1 MTTADHRSPQKVPP
15 RKLPPQKWLRAAT
28 TRRVVAALSAEGA
41 EVRFVGGCIRDSLV
55 GRPVKDV
62 DIATHLV
69 PDEVMRL
76 LQAAGIKTIP
86 TGLAHGTITAVADGQ
101 PFEITTLRED
111 VETYGRH
118 AKVAFTDD
126 WTADAARRDFTFNA
140 LSCTPDRTLYD
151 PFAGIADLRAGRVRF
166 VGNARARIEEDYL
179 RLLRLFRFQAH
190 YGRKRIE
197 AAVLEIARELAPALR
212 QLSGERVREELLK
225 LLSAANPVPVV
236 ALMIEHKVL
245 QEALPVAGTTPDSLG
260 VLRALLRAEDANE
273 PIDPVLRLAALIAPE
288 RLAAE
293 AVGERLRLS
302 RRQLFALV
310 YLAAPP
316 VNPSTKTPV
325 KHRHRAAR
333 KLGAVLYGKLLRLD
347 WARAHADKPRARPG
361 ARLAAALH
369 DVARLAGAS
378 FPIHGRDALAL
389 GIPEG
394 PELGGLL
401 EQVEDWWAENDFSP
415 NRRQCLRHLKALAGA
430 G

>member
-1 MTTADHRSPQKVPP
+1 MTTADPLSPQKLPP
-15 RKLPPQKWLRAAT
+15 QKLPPQKWMRAAT

-41 EVRFVGGCIRDSLV
+41 DVRFVGGCIRDSLM

-76 LQAAGIKTIP
+76 LKAAGIKAIP

-111 VETYGRH
+111 VETFGRH
-118 AKVAFTDD
+118 ARVAFTDD

-190 YGRKRIE
+190 YGRERIDPS
-197 AAVLEIARELAPALR
+197 VLEVARELAPA
-212 QLSGERVREELLK
+212 ERVREELLK
-225 LLSAANPVPVV
+225 LLSAANPLPVV

-245 QEALPVAGTTPDSLG
+245 QEALPVAGTTN

-273 PIDPVLRLAALIAPE
+273 PIDPVLRLAALVAPE
-288 RLAAE
+288 RLAGE

-310 YLAAPP
+310 Y
-316 VNPSTKTPV
+316 
-325 KHRHRAAR
+325 HR
-333 KLGAVLYGKLLRLD
+333 
-347 WARAHADKPRARPG
+347 
-361 ARLAAALH
+361 
-369 DVARLAGAS
+369 
-378 FPIHGRDALAL
+378 
-389 GIPEG
+389 
-394 PELGGLL
+394 
-401 EQVEDWWAENDFSP
+401 
-415 NRRQCLRHLKALAGA
+415 
-430 G
+430 

>member
-1 MTTADHRSPQKVPP
+1 MTAAG
-15 RKLPPQKWLRAAT
+15 KLPPQKWLRDAN

-41 EVRFVGGCIRDSLV
+41 DVRFVGGCVRDSLV
-55 GRPVKDV
+55 GRPVKDI
-62 DIATHLV
+62 DIATHLS

-76 LQAAGIKTIP
+76 LETAGVKAIP
-86 TGLAHGTITAVADGQ
+86 TGLAHGTVTAVTGGQ

-151 PFAGIADLRAGRVRF
+151 PFQGIADLRAGRVRF

-190 YGRKRIE
+190 YGRKPIE
-197 AAVLEIARELAPALR
+197 PAVLEVARELAPALR
-212 QLSGERVREELLK
+212 QLSGERVREELFK
-225 LLSAANPVPVV
+225 LLSAGNPVPVV
-236 ALMIEHKVL
+236 ALMIEHTIL
-245 QEALPVAGTTPDSLG
+245 QEALPVTGRVD
-260 VLRALLRAEDANE
+260 VLRALLRVEDADE
-273 PIDPVLRLAALIAPE
+273 PVDPVLRLATLIAPE
-288 RLAAE
+288 RSTAE

-316 VNPSTKTPV
+316 VDPDAKTPA

-333 KLGAVLYGKLLRLD
+333 KLGAALYGKLLRLD
-347 WARAHADKPRARPG
+347 WARKHAEKPRTRPG
-361 ARLAAALH
+361 ARLAAALR
-369 DVARLAGAS
+369 DGDRLAGYS
-378 FPIHGRDALAL
+378 FPVHGRDALAL
-389 GIPEG
+389 GVPEG
-394 PELGGLL
+394 PALGELL
-401 EQVEDWWAENDFSP
+401 EQVEDWWAEQDFRP
-415 NRRQCLRHLKALAGA
+415 TRRECLRHLKALAGSE
-430 G
+430 

>member
-1 MTTADHRSPQKVPP
+1 MIAASQSSTQ
-15 RKLPPQKWLRAAT
+15 KLPPQKWMRAAT

-41 EVRFVGGCIRDSLV
+41 EVRFVGGCIRDSLI
-55 GRPVKDV
+55 GRSVKDV

-76 LQAAGIKTIP
+76 LKAAGIKAIA
-86 TGLAHGTITAVADGQ
+86 TGLAHGTITAVAGGR

-166 VGNARARIEEDYL
+166 VGDARARIEEDYL

-190 YGRKRIE
+190 YGRTRIDP
-197 AAVLEIARELAPALR
+197 AVLEIASELAPALR
-212 QLSGERVREELLK
+212 QLSGERVREELFK
-225 LLSAANPVPVV
+225 LFSAANPVPVV
-236 ALMIEHKVL
+236 AMMIDHKVL
-245 QEALPVAGTTPDSLG
+245 REALPVASTTPGS
-260 VLRALLRAEDANE
+260 VSMLRALLRAEDADE
-273 PIDPVLRLAALIAPE
+273 PADPVLRLAALIAPE
-288 RLAAE
+288 RSVAE

-310 YLAAPP
+310 YLASPP
-316 VNPSTKTPV
+316 VDPDTKTPV
-325 KHRHRAAR
+325 KLRHRAAR

-361 ARLAAALH
+361 ARLAAALK
-369 DVARLAGAS
+369 DATRLAGAS

-389 GIPEG
+389 GVSEG
-394 PELGGLL
+394 PELGRLL
-401 EQVEDWWAENDFSP
+401 EQVEDWWAENDFRP
-415 NRRQCLRHLKALAGA
+415 TRRQCLRHLKALAG
-430 G
+430 

>member
-1 MTTADHRSPQKVPP
+1 MTAASQSSTQ
-15 RKLPPQKWLRAAT
+15 KLPPQKWMRAAT

-41 EVRFVGGCIRDSLV
+41 EVRFVGGCIRDSLI
-55 GRPVKDV
+55 GRSVKDV

-76 LQAAGIKTIP
+76 LKAAGIKAIA
-86 TGLAHGTITAVADGQ
+86 TGLAHGTITAVAGGR

-166 VGNARARIEEDYL
+166 VGDARARIEEDYL

-190 YGRKRIE
+190 YGRTRIDP
-197 AAVLEIARELAPALR
+197 AVLEIASELAPALR
-212 QLSGERVREELLK
+212 QLSGERVREELFK
-225 LLSAANPVPVV
+225 LFSAANPVPVV
-236 ALMIEHKVL
+236 AMMIDHKVL
-245 QEALPVAGTTPDSLG
+245 REALPVAGTTPGS
-260 VLRALLRAEDANE
+260 VSMLRALLRAEDADE
-273 PIDPVLRLAALIAPE
+273 PADPVLRLAALIAPE
-288 RLAAE
+288 RSVAE

-310 YLAAPP
+310 YLASPP
-316 VNPSTKTPV
+316 VDPDTKTPV
-325 KHRHRAAR
+325 KLRHRAAR

-361 ARLAAALH
+361 ARLAAALK
-369 DVARLAGAS
+369 DATRLAGAS

-389 GIPEG
+389 GVSEG
-394 PELGGLL
+394 PELGRLL
-401 EQVEDWWAENDFSP
+401 EQVEDWWAENDFRP
-415 NRRQCLRHLKALAGA
+415 TRRQCLRHLKALAG
-430 G
+430 